1 MEDPG
6 KTKGIVALVLG
17 ILGFITAWTFGIG
30 AILGVVAIIL
40 AIMSFNASQAAGLKK
55 SGVAIFGLILG
66 ILAVVSGSGCL
77 ICTLCTCA
85 SGGADYSSYYYY

>member
-6 KTKGIVALVLG
+6 KTKGVVALILG
-17 ILGFITAWTFGIG
+17 IIGVITAWTFGIG
-30 AILGVVAIIL
+30 TLFGIVAIIL

-77 ICTLCTCA
+77 ICTLCSCA
-85 SGGADYSSYYYY
+85 AGGTDYSSYAYY